1 MRVLKILK
9 NYLKN
14 KMQNPILDPILEIKN
29 LRKIYQNKSKKT
41 QLEALKNISLTVQSG
56 DFYALL
62 GKNGAGKSTAISL
75 ITSLIKKTSGLIK
88 INGLDLDQ
96 YPIDAKKNIGVV
108 PQEFNFNPFEK
119 VENILINQ
127 AMYYGI
133 SLDKARERSEILL
146 KEMDLYSKKNSAAR
160 QLSGGMKRRMMIAR
174 ALMHEPK
181 ILILDEPTAGV
192 DIEIRQAMWKFLKKI
207 NQEQGVTIILTT
219 HYLEEAENLCNKIA
233 VLDQGKIIRD
243 SLMADFLKEL
253 EFETVLIELCESSL
267 LSAGRIQDSPLH
279 QNFPVR
285 EINKNLLEIDLLKN
299 QSLDELVCELKK
311 LDLKIY
317 RVRNKSNRLE
327 QLLMNLTQENQLNQ
341 LNPLK
346 TGAVL

>member
-1 MRVLKILK
+1 MTPK
-9 NYLKN
+9 NNLN
-14 KMQNPILDPILEIKN
+14 NLILEIKD
-29 LRKIYQNKSKKT
+29 LKKIYTNPASKKQT
-41 QLEALKNISLTVQSG
+41 EALTGIDLEVQAG

-88 INGLDLDQ
+88 INGFDLEKN
-96 YPIDAKKNIGVV
+96 PIEAKKNIGVV

-127 AMYYGI
+127 ALYYGMN
-133 SLDKARERSEILL
+133 LKLAKDRAEILL
-146 KEMDLYSKKNSAAR
+146 KEMDLYAKRKNSAR

-207 NQEQGVTIILTT
+207 NQEDQITIILTT

-233 VLDQGKIIRD
+233 VLDQGRIIKNTY
-243 SLMADFLKEL
+243 MADFLKEL
-253 EFETVLIELCESSL
+253 EFETVLIELSDSL
-267 LSAGRIQDSPLH
+267 DVVREAALTQSIQPIQLK
-279 QNFPVR
+279 NFPVR
-285 EINKNLLEIDLLKN
+285 YISNNLLEIDLLKN
-299 QSLDELVCELKK
+299 QNLEDLIFELKAEIKSK
-311 LDLKIY
+311 LINTNIY

-327 QLLMNLTQENQLNQ
+327 QLLMNLTRESN
-341 LNPLK
+341 LK
-346 TGAVL
+346 

>member
-1 MRVLKILK
+1 M
-9 NYLKN
+9 
-14 KMQNPILDPILEIKN
+14 PSPILELQALK
-29 LRKIYQNKSKKT
+29 KTYQNKSKKT
-41 QLEALKNISLTVQSG
+41 ELEALKGINLSVQPG

-96 YPIDAKKNIGVV
+96 NPIEAKKNIGVV

-127 AMYYGI
+127 AMYYGM
-133 SLDKARERSEILL
+133 SLKKSRERSEILL
-146 KEMDLYSKKNSAAR
+146 KELDLYSKKNSAAR

-219 HYLEEAENLCNKIA
+219 HYLEEAENLCHKIA
-233 VLDQGKIIRD
+233 VLDQGRIIRD
-243 SLMADFLKEL
+243 SYMADFLKEL
-253 EFETVLIELCESSL
+253 EFETVIIELADDLDKDE
-267 LSAGRIQDSPLH
+267 AQPIQLK
-279 QNFPVR
+279 NFPVR
-285 EINKNLLEIDLLKN
+285 QLSNYLLEIDLLKN
-299 QSLDELVCELKK
+299 QNLEQLVQELKNIN
-311 LDLKIY
+311 LSIY
-317 RVRNKSNRLE
+317 RIRNKSNRLE
-327 QLLMNLTQENQLNQ
+327 QLLMNLTQENNV
-341 LNPLK
+341 K
-346 TGAVL
+346 AGAVEKNHD